1 MMLGQRGEQRKAH
14 FTNTAHERLLLHL
27 HALMLQ
33 QVGGLAEDLHALGAL
48 KGPVL
53 VHHALVLVRVGQV
66 RDVVAAGAALVPTFP
81 PDLHRG
87 LLSLDGE
94 LLPVLRLL
102 HGRVWLQHHTVH
114 STAQGVISSLGECVH
129 NRGWS
134 HRMLLL
140 LLPRLCHPSTS
151 HAMAQGLAEEGV
163 CDHEGRCL
171 RKLHRLTVH
180 DPERQW
186 QNLEKHR
193 HVII

>member
-1 MMLGQRGEQRKAH
+1 MLGQGGEQRKAH
-14 FTNTAHERLLLHL
+14 FTNAAHEGLLLHL
-27 HALMLQ
+27 HTLMLQ
-33 QVGGLAEDLHALGAL
+33 EVGGLTEDLHALSAL

-66 RDVVAAGAALVPTFP
+66 RDVVATGATLVPTFA

-102 HGRVWLQHHTVH
+102 HGRIWLQDHTVH

-134 HRMLLL
+134 HCML

-151 HAMAQGLAEEGV
+151 HAMTQQRQGVGCVTTKEDVGGSCAV
-163 CDHEGRCL
+163 NCL
-171 RKLHRLTVH
+171 
-180 DPERQW
+180 QS
-186 QNLEKHR
+186 
-193 HVII
+193 